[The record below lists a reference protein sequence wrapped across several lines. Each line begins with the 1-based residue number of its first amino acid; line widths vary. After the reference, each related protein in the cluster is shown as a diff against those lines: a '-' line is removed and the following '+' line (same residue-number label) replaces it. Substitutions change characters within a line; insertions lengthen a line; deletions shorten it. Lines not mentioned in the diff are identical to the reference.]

1 MLDYGPHLFVQFTRH
16 SIMADI
22 LNFISGLLWGHV
34 LIYLLIA
41 AGLFFTFRL
50 GFIQFKQ
57 FPYMVKVMANSR
69 QGSDSGISSFQ
80 AFCTSLAARVGTGNM
95 AGVAVALYL
104 GGAGAI
110 FWMWL
115 IALIG
120 MATSFAESALAQ
132 LYKTKD
138 EDGNFRGGPAYY
150 MEYGLGKRWMGVLFS
165 LCLILAFGL
174 VFNAVQANS
183 ITAAFEV
190 AFDIPKHIM
199 GIVLVIGSGFIIFGG
214 LKTISRFAEL
224 VVPFMALA
232 YLAVALY
239 VCAINFELLPAV
251 FKQIIY
257 SAFGMEQAGAG
268 AIGYAV
274 MQAMIQGIKRGLFSN
289 EAGMGSAANAA
300 ATATPN
306 PNHPASQGYVQM
318 LGVFVDTVIICSA
331 TAALILLSNQ
341 LVPESGV
348 TGIALTQAA
357 LVQHV
362 GEWGAIFIA
371 IAILFFAFTS
381 IVANYSYAETNL
393 MFLEHNH
400 KHGMLIFRLCVLGMV
415 MFGSVSELGLI
426 WTMADVSMGMMA
438 IVNVAALF
446 MLSGAVIWLYK
457 DYISQ
462 LKQGKVP
469 VFDPNSNEKIKA
481 TLPKGI
487 WTK

>member
-1 MLDYGPHLFVQFTRH
+1 
-16 SIMADI
+16 MADV
-22 LNFISGLLWGHV
+22 LNFVSGLLWGHV

-50 GFIQFKQ
+50 GFIQFRQ

-69 QGSDSGISSFQ
+69 TGAGEGISSFQ

-120 MATSFAESALAQ
+120 MATSFAESTLAQ

-138 EDGNFRGGPAYY
+138 SDGNFRGGPAYY
-150 MEYGLGKRWMGVLFS
+150 MEYGLGKRWMGILFS

-183 ITAAFEV
+183 IAAAFEV
-190 AFDIPKHIM
+190 AFNIPKHIV
-199 GIVLVIGSGFIIFGG
+199 GVLLVIGSAFIIFGG

-224 VVPFMALA
+224 VVPLMALA
-232 YLAVALY
+232 YLLVALY
-239 VCAINFELLPAV
+239 VCFINYDLLPAV

-257 SAFGMEQAGAG
+257 SALGFEQAGAG

-300 ATATPN
+300 ATASPN

-318 LGVFVDTVIICSA
+318 LGVFVDTIVICSA

-341 LVPESGV
+341 LVPDSGV

-393 MFLEHNH
+393 MFLNTKY
-400 KHGMLIFRLCVLGMV
+400 KHSMLIFRACVLGMV
-415 MFGSVSELGLI
+415 MFGAVGELGLI
-426 WTMADVSMGMMA
+426 WTMADISMGMMA
-438 IVNVAALF
+438 IVNVVALF
-446 MLSGAVIWLYK
+446 MLSGFVIWLYQ
-457 DYISQ
+457 DYCSQ
-462 LKQGKVP
+462 LKSGVTP
-469 VFDPNSNEKIKA
+469 VFNPDNHPEMKK
-481 TLPKGI
+481 TLPDGI
-487 WTK
+487 WKK

>member
-1 MLDYGPHLFVQFTRH
+1 
-16 SIMADI
+16 MADFF
-22 LNFISGLLWGHV
+22 NTISGLLWGHI

-41 AGLFFTFRL
+41 AGVFFTLRL
-50 GFIQFKQ
+50 GFIQFTQ
-57 FPYMVKVMANSR
+57 FPYMIKVMANSR
-69 QGSDSGISSFQ
+69 SGAKDGISSFQ

-104 GGAGAI
+104 GGPGAI

-138 EDGNFRGGPAYY
+138 DEGNYRGGPAYY
-150 MEYGLGKRWMGVLFS
+150 MEYGLNKRWMGVLFS

-183 ITAAFEV
+183 IAAAFEV
-190 AFDIPKHIM
+190 AFDVPKYVM
-199 GIVLVIGSGFIIFGG
+199 GLLLVCGSAFIIFGG
-214 LKTISRFAEL
+214 LKTIARFAEL
-224 VVPFMALA
+224 AVPFMAIA
-232 YLAVALY
+232 YLLLAII
-239 VCAINFELLPAV
+239 VCAMNASQLPDVFMLIIN
-251 FKQIIY
+251 
-257 SAFGMEQAGAG
+257 SAFGFEQAAGGAV
-268 AIGYAV
+268 GYAV

-300 ATATPN
+300 ASATPN

-318 LGVFVDTVIICSA
+318 LGVFVDTIVICSA

-348 TGIALTQAA
+348 TGIQLTQAA
-357 LVQHV
+357 LVEHV
-362 GEWGAIFIA
+362 GDWGAIFVA

-393 MFLEHNH
+393 LFLEHNH
-400 KHGMLIFRLCVLGMV
+400 PKGLFIFRACVLAMV
-415 MFGSVSELGLI
+415 MFGAVGELGLI
-426 WTMADVSMGMMA
+426 WTLADISMGLMA
-438 IVNVAALF
+438 IVNVVALF
-446 MLSGAVIWLYK
+446 MLSGIVIWLAK
-457 DYISQ
+457 DYRAQ
-462 LKQGKVP
+462 LKQGKTP
-469 VFDPNSNEKIKA
+469 VFDPSQKPEVLK

-487 WTK
+487 WHK

>member
-1 MLDYGPHLFVQFTRH
+1 
-16 SIMADI
+16 MADFF
-22 LNFISGLLWGHV
+22 NTISGLLWGHI

-41 AGLFFTFRL
+41 AGVFFTLRL
-50 GFIQFKQ
+50 GFIQFTQ
-57 FPYMVKVMANSR
+57 FPYMIKVMANSR
-69 QGSDSGISSFQ
+69 SGAKDGISSFQ

-104 GGAGAI
+104 GGPGAI

-138 EDGNFRGGPAYY
+138 DEGNFRGGPAYY
-150 MEYGLGKRWMGVLFS
+150 MEYGLNKRWMGVLFS

-183 ITAAFEV
+183 IAAAFEV
-190 AFDIPKHIM
+190 AFDVPKYVM
-199 GIVLVIGSGFIIFGG
+199 GLLLVCGSAFIIFGG
-214 LKTISRFAEL
+214 LKTIARFAEL
-224 VVPFMALA
+224 AVPFMAIA
-232 YLAVALY
+232 YLLLAII
-239 VCAINFELLPAV
+239 VCAMNASQLPDVFMLIIN
-251 FKQIIY
+251 
-257 SAFGMEQAGAG
+257 SAFGFEQAAGGAV
-268 AIGYAV
+268 GYAV

-300 ATATPN
+300 ASATPN

-318 LGVFVDTVIICSA
+318 LGVFVDTIVICSA

-348 TGIALTQAA
+348 TGIQLTQAA
-357 LVQHV
+357 LVEHV
-362 GEWGAIFIA
+362 GDWGAIFVA

-393 MFLEHNH
+393 LFLEHNH
-400 KHGMLIFRLCVLGMV
+400 PKGLFIFRACVLAMV
-415 MFGSVSELGLI
+415 MFGAVGELGLI
-426 WTMADVSMGMMA
+426 WTLADISMGLMA
-438 IVNVAALF
+438 IVNVIALF
-446 MLSGAVIWLYK
+446 MLSGIVIWLAK
-457 DYISQ
+457 DYRAQ
-462 LKQGKVP
+462 LKQGKTP
-469 VFDPNSNEKIKA
+469 VFDPSQKPEVLK

-487 WTK
+487 WHK

>member
-1 MLDYGPHLFVQFTRH
+1 
-16 SIMADI
+16 MADFF
-22 LNFISGLLWGHV
+22 NTISGLLWGHI

-41 AGLFFTFRL
+41 AGVFFTLRL
-50 GFIQFKQ
+50 GFIQFTQ
-57 FPYMVKVMANSR
+57 FPYMIKVMANSR
-69 QGSDSGISSFQ
+69 SGAKDGISSFQ

-104 GGAGAI
+104 GGPGAI

-138 EDGNFRGGPAYY
+138 DEGNFRGGPAYY
-150 MEYGLGKRWMGVLFS
+150 MEYGLNKRWMGVLFS

-183 ITAAFEV
+183 IAAAFEV
-190 AFDIPKHIM
+190 AFDVPKYVM
-199 GIVLVIGSGFIIFGG
+199 GLLLVCGSAFIIFGG
-214 LKTISRFAEL
+214 LKTIARFAEL
-224 VVPFMALA
+224 AVPFMAIA
-232 YLAVALY
+232 YLLLAIVVCVMNASQLPDVFMLIINSALG
-239 VCAINFELLPAV
+239 F
-251 FKQIIY
+251 
-257 SAFGMEQAGAG
+257 EQAAGGAV
-268 AIGYAV
+268 GYAV

-300 ATATPN
+300 ASATPN

-318 LGVFVDTVIICSA
+318 LGVFVDTIVICSA

-348 TGIALTQAA
+348 TGIQLTQAA
-357 LVQHV
+357 LVEHV
-362 GEWGAIFIA
+362 GDWGAIFVA

-393 MFLEHNH
+393 LFLEHNH
-400 KHGMLIFRLCVLGMV
+400 PKGLFIFRACVLAMV
-415 MFGSVSELGLI
+415 MFGAVGELGLI
-426 WTMADVSMGMMA
+426 WTLADISMGLMA
-438 IVNVAALF
+438 IVNVVALF
-446 MLSGAVIWLYK
+446 MLSGIVIWLAK
-457 DYISQ
+457 DYRAQ
-462 LKQGKVP
+462 LKQGKTP
-469 VFDPNSNEKIKA
+469 VFDPSQKPEVLK

-487 WTK
+487 WHK